1 MRNLV
6 LFGDSLTYGYGV
18 FKKDNIASL
27 IQNRFKKLS
36 VINSGVNGDTTR
48 EALKRLNRDVI
59 SFSPVIATI
68 LFGSNDSAPSE
79 NAYRTIYEFN
89 KNMRA
94 IIDTI
99 KTSKKGTEIIL
110 ITPPPV
116 DDGVFMPSTTNAR
129 LAPYCA
135 AIREIAQRQGLFLC
149 DLNKEFPRMS
159 GGNIEPYIQ
168 EDGCHLT
175 EKGYMAFYNCL
186 EPLIAEITGE

>member
-129 LAPYCA
+129 LAPYCD

-186 EPLIAEITGE
+186 EPLIAEIIGE

>member
-1 MRNLV
+1 MRSLV

-129 LAPYCA
+129 LAPYCD

-186 EPLIAEITGE
+186 EPLIAEIIGE

>member
-48 EALKRLNRDVI
+48 EALTRLNRDVI

-94 IIDTI
+94 IIDTF

-129 LAPYCA
+129 LAPYCD

-149 DLNKEFPRMS
+149 DLNKEFPRRS

>member
-129 LAPYCA
+129 LAPYCD

-175 EKGYMAFYNCL
+175 EKGYMAFYNRL

>member
-89 KNMRA
+89 KNMTA

-116 DDGVFMPSTTNAR
+116 HDGVFMR
-129 LAPYCA
+129 
-135 AIREIAQRQGLFLC
+135 
-149 DLNKEFPRMS
+149 
-159 GGNIEPYIQ
+159 
-168 EDGCHLT
+168 
-175 EKGYMAFYNCL
+175 
-186 EPLIAEITGE
+186 

>member
-116 DDGVFMPSTTNAR
+116 DDGVFMPPTTNAR
-129 LAPYCA
+129 LAPYCD

>member
-18 FKKDNIASL
+18 FKIDNIASL

-129 LAPYCA
+129 LAPYCD

>member
-129 LAPYCA
+129 LAPYCD

>member
-129 LAPYCA
+129 LAPYCD

-175 EKGYMAFYNCL
+175 EQGYMAFYNCL

>member
-129 LAPYCA
+129 LAPYCD

-186 EPLIAEITGE
+186 VPLIAEITGE

>member
-116 DDGVFMPSTTNAR
+116 DDGVFMPSTTNTR
-129 LAPYCA
+129 LAPYCD

-186 EPLIAEITGE
+186 EPLIAEIIGE